1 MLFVFAVLMAT
12 PVITSTA
19 PVHDAFGSR
28 LVGNEYKE
36 QFFLKTLTIHLV
48 VLHF

>member
-1 MLFVFAVLMAT
+1 MLFVSAVLMAT

-19 PVHDAFGSR
+19 PAHDAFGSR

-36 QFFLKTLTIHLV
+36 QFFLKTLTTHLV